1 MCPSRQSE
9 ESTSLLREVHGA
21 TLKVARL
28 AGRDVCQATAM
39 MPELV
44 VGWVGRVIPHVYF
57 RLICVQSPFQ
67 PDACLMTTARRAKD
81 VKHTSTGHAR
91 HSKKI
96 TVLMAEDNAFL
107 RGSLCALLDAEGHI
121 KVIGQARNGRE
132 AVVMANN
139 LQPDVIL
146 MDISMPV
153 LNGLQATRQILT
165 ANPQAKVV
173 ILSIHSDDE
182 YIECMTMVGA
192 VGYLEKQT
200 ATEILPS
207 AIHEVFM
214 GHRFYSTAIAK
225 RMANLNIS

>member
-1 MCPSRQSE
+1 
-9 ESTSLLREVHGA
+9 
-21 TLKVARL
+21 
-28 AGRDVCQATAM
+28 
-39 MPELV
+39 
-44 VGWVGRVIPHVYF
+44 
-57 RLICVQSPFQ
+57 
-67 PDACLMTTARRAKD
+67 MTTARPGRD
-81 VKHTSTGHAR
+81 LRYSPTGHAR

-192 VGYLEKQT
+192 VGYLEKQSV
-200 ATEILPS
+200 TEILPT
-207 AIHEVFM
+207 AIHEVFK
-214 GHRFYSTAIAK
+214 GHRFYSAAIAK
-225 RMANLNIS
+225 RMASRKNWSRNFDGLLKPNGAHLTARETKVLRLVAEGRGNKQIAATLGIDIKTVEKHRQQAKDKLNIHESADLIRYAI